1 MNRGKGKKEKLEKH
15 LKFFFLQTALC
26 MRHILHIIIDKQ
38 LKGIN
43 DMVTKYM
50 MECGRDRNV
59 KDELDAC

>member
-1 MNRGKGKKEKLEKH
+1 
-15 LKFFFLQTALC
+15 